1 MVRHSKIDES
11 DSVVFVFREQE
22 ILRFQIPMTDLLK
35 VEIFDSFGDLY
46 ENIASLSLIKT
57 SYLVYSIKQ
66 LSSLAETN

>member
-1 MVRHSKIDES
+1 
-11 DSVVFVFREQE
+11 
-22 ILRFQIPMTDLLK
+22 MTNLLK

-46 ENIASLSLIKT
+46 ENIASLSLIET